1 MKRVKFRKGEQRKFL
16 KEVLEKTN
24 CPSLRSISQFGFE
37 IPYSTLKNYF
47 NESRTLPEI
56 FFKDLCKFSGV
67 DLRKFNFEY
76 LGENWGQI
84 KGGRK

>member
-1 MKRVKFRKGEQRKFL
+1 MKRVKFRKWEQRKFL

-24 CPSLRSISQFGFE
+24 CPSLRAIAQFGFE

-56 FFKDLCKFSGV
+56 FFKDLCHLSKINLG
-67 DLRKFNFEY
+67 KFNFEY
-76 LGENWGQI
+76 FGENWGQI
-84 KGGRK
+84 RGGKK